1 MYSGGSSSRIAGVVL
16 YSHQPNMPAPL
27 ATADQGLVKQSS
39 LDDPFDN
46 TNEADDGALEIE
58 SLRMGADGS
67 DDELP
72 PTPPRPSTPA
82 PAANKLPW
90 TPKVR

>member
-1 MYSGGSSSRIAGVVL
+1 MLVIDVISVIKTVNNNVLLVDMAGS
-16 YSHQPNMPAPL
+16 HPL
-27 ATADQGLVKQSS
+27 IMQYLLQQQGLIKQSS
-39 LDDPFDN
+39 LEDPFEN
-46 TNEADDGALEIE
+46 GNDDDITRELEN
-58 SLRMGADGS
+58 LGGS

-82 PAANKLPW
+82 PAKGLPW

>member
-1 MYSGGSSSRIAGVVL
+1 M
-16 YSHQPNMPAPL
+16 
-27 ATADQGLVKQSS
+27 KQSG
-39 LDDPFDN
+39 LEDPFEN
-46 TNEADDGALEIE
+46 GNDDDITRELEN
-58 SLRMGADGS
+58 LGGS

-82 PAANKLPW
+82 PAKGLPW